1 MKRLFCFFILILS
14 IISCQLNP
22 FVGVGPSVDTVAPS
36 LKISSHENF
45 QYVSGKLLY
54 LYGTCSDNQ
63 KVTSVSLRAEHE
75 GEVLFTWEIKNPVS
89 PWSYSIQLDPLAD
102 IKKQV
107 EDGVA
112 GKDFR
117 LPDGQYKFTVFA
129 HDAGGYTSSD
139 SYDSRTL
146 VVDNEPSVTEITYPL
161 LKTSMDFYVGDDS
174 RSEAAGADSYNF
186 DNNEYFRN
194 GNFYIQGNID
204 DQYSPANVTLTLTE
218 YNEQK
223 NETGKSLTVSFG
235 ASQEF
240 NVESN
245 IEKYLLD
252 VDTSKKPASL
262 WNWTIHFKENAEN
275 ENDIKTPHYYK
286 VSIRVKD
293 SAGNI
298 ESDEKGFFCVL
309 PKTDFPYTIFPGYGQ
324 KIPVGTPLSGTS
336 YDDDGIK
343 SVKLSLCNGSGE
355 LIDAKE
361 DLYEEDVDGAN
372 IYTWKTDKC
381 TPTTGGEYLL
391 KIEVID
397 INGRSSSY
405 IVNEAGDYLHSEEYR
420 EKKLTIVDLTAPSV
434 EIMAKKGKANTA
446 KEIDFDVY
454 SDVVD
459 ESGDFQ
465 VAVKVTDASQVRKV
479 YLARVLNNANSDEIL
494 KLDAINPKTGNIDAW
509 DLSANVAGIKFY
521 NLYEYKSGDKA
532 KAEVQ
537 EEQEFN
543 IFNDFENEFATKR
556 FYVYA
561 ENASGKTTVSSK
573 LLLKEEDKPE
583 IIVSEPLQG
592 STLTVPFNVVG
603 LSADDFTGIA
613 DLTIEC
619 AQNGKN
625 DFKKLT
631 LADFEELKKQE
642 GNKIDIP
649 SFSSDLFASKE
660 GFESGSCTLT
670 FSAKDKY
677 GNVTIEKLQFY
688 VEKANPFIK
697 NVIAEKN
704 VATYKTGDVVR
715 IRVEIN
721 KEVNVTGKPTLTLN
735 NNATA
740 TFVGEDGNYLNFD
753 YTVKA
758 GDDCDLL
765 NCTALNLNNAT
776 IVDSQ
781 KMPLD
786 ETSLLTEGSGALM
799 TNATIR
805 IDTVL
810 PEISAIKS
818 INPNDFY
825 SIGEKIEIQ
834 MIFSENVTINVPDGE
849 RLRLKLNVTGK
860 DCYADYVSEYD
871 DIGKNKAMFV
881 YTVAE
886 GDNVAELAWT
896 GWDVDP
902 EVEITD
908 SASYG
913 EDGKGNKFDFKNCD
927 PEKDKWSNKLVIDTA
942 PAKIERIESSFINN
956 DLSLGGCCETVDG
969 KEFYYCN
976 EGKLINLF
984 VVFSESVKVSGE
996 ATLVLSSGSVATYSS
1011 GSGSEKLCFS
1021 YTVGVGDNTDGNL
1034 KVDGIN
1040 GKIIDYADNETKE
1053 FPEGVGTIK
1062 ETEDSSKDKNL
1073 IIDTTAPKAPTISIP
1088 TANTHDTSGI
1098 DVYTDMVDGKTKG
1111 VEVTGQIFDKDV
1123 YSYCWTENKISEN
1136 FEPYSSNEGIK
1147 KTFGNNESEGFYQDY
1162 AVSLKLKDKAGNVSA
1177 DSEIRNFVID
1187 TDKPRLTKASS
1198 STVNKVDGSEKLETS
1213 TTGIYTAGEIINVSL
1228 VFNKNVTATGVKVK
1242 LNNGKEIKLNNG
1254 KEITIDDVD
1263 TVHIEGTDDYF
1274 LTGEY
1279 KVEQNEQFNEYLKIE
1294 KVIAGSVI
1302 DCLENKLDSDELNEM
1317 LDAAGFENIDA
1328 FQEIKIDSILPTIK
1342 SISSSNDDGWYTAGK
1357 VIMINVEFSESVEF
1371 SGDNPR
1377 LKLAG
1382 GGEASYSSGSGT
1394 ANWLFSY
1401 TVEAKQNTGD
1411 SSIDSGYLTVT
1422 SILGEITD
1430 LAGVTKTGN
1439 SLVTTIPEDNF
1450 KDKKIGIDTDPP
1462 EALKLQAV
1470 YSEGGTVEDGD
1481 AKSGKGGTASVT
1493 VSIAD
1498 YKENEADFYVT
1509 NNGEVICDWQSS
1521 FDGYE
1526 CKPDN
1531 GEVLDY
1537 RIVAVQRDPAGNVS
1551 PEASIKFTIDNSVP
1565 MLESISTDKSSGT
1578 CTVGAKIPI
1587 KLIFNKE
1594 VSVSEDI
1601 MVTLNATNS
1610 NGTPITVPITE
1621 TFSKTITGTY
1631 TVEKGDVTTEVL
1643 NVSALTGTVV
1653 DRLGGPLTLN
1663 ANILSTATNLAATK
1677 QITIDTT
1684 PPELVSITTTAADG
1698 WYKAGDVIIVTL
1710 TFNEDV
1716 KVADDTELKMSS
1728 GGTARYQSGKG
1739 QVMNFS
1745 YEVNFNEKKVE
1756 EGDTTGTE
1764 EGDSTGTEEGDT
1776 TGTEKGDTTGT
1787 NKDLKVLCLQSG
1799 EITDMAGNKWNKNI
1813 ADSINFAGKAIGID
1827 TAINPITIKNGN
1839 EDPDGKSYLNTQT
1852 LTISGL
1858 TDAGSQ
1864 VASIEC
1870 TVNGKEKTLSISGN
1884 GEATIECIAN
1894 PGVNTS
1900 FAVDVKMTDHAG
1912 NVEVKNISFRIDG
1925 EGIELQSI
1933 STTTASGTYKAGTVI
1948 PIVLNFNKE
1957 VQVTS
1962 ALTLTLT
1969 NGKKLTIPQDST
1981 FEKTKEVK
1989 YTIAGGEDW
1998 KSLDVKSITG
2008 TVEDSRPK
2016 TLTFSSDLP
2025 TETTIA
2031 DTRTINIDTEVP
2043 TVESFSSTAADGWYN
2058 AGKMIQITMTCSEI
2072 VNVADGATLSLSSG
2086 GVATYLSGS
2095 GSKNIVFVYNVAAGN
2110 STGTS
2115 KSLKVTGV
2123 SGTIQDIAKNDL
2135 SSSLPSHDFECG
2147 IDTAAP
2153 KKLTIGG
2160 ITNGGTVTSC
2170 ENLVISGFGETG
2182 GSGIF
2187 DYTISVNGT
2196 NMTIPDSVSDGVLT
2210 FSDLPQNIKTDL
2222 TVGAGSKQSFA
2233 ISVYQTDIAGN
2244 RSPVSDTL
2252 EFTVDTNKTRLLAV
2266 KSSKSNETCTTG
2278 AVIDITLEFSRSTS
2292 GNISIALNN
2301 NKTISGGNWS
2311 NDGFVYTAT
2320 YTVGSAVGE
2329 TKSPLQITGIS
2340 GTVRDDLGTQNMSAL
2355 WSNTD
2360 DMNLSS
2366 YNVSIDTIAPSISSF
2381 VPNYNSSTGS
2391 ATLTY
2396 TFNENVSIVA
2406 GKKITLAREAY
2417 AAPIVLTPAQYNEY
2431 YTLNSGI
2438 KTYYEK
2444 TINGVDPSN
2453 KQKAD
2458 LSPKYVLKY
2467 QYNPIEPSLVKI
2479 FTDMGYYKQEIVM
2492 ESSAV
2497 AVSGNVVTVTVPRE
2511 NLMTGETYTVTTDTG
2526 IVKDIV
2532 GLTSGSIEAKT
2543 LSTGN
2548 KPQPPVI
2555 RVNKIS
2561 GRGDTAKTTS
2571 VKIHTVTKDATVYYD
2586 SSNSTGY
2593 DETPETKYSESSSV
2607 TWRGKPYYGVTIG
2620 SNAGAGKYWITAKA
2634 TKGNTDSDISYE
2646 RAFKTVLKST
2656 STTNHENKTDSTFN
2670 ASGFRVFRGGDV
2682 KSGSN
2687 TISGFPV
2694 TWDEKSVPS
2703 NWKPSTESM
2712 GNTLEEELAE
2722 YGMLLAEDNMAIT
2735 WGVPEI
2741 IYFHGLHCKILNNTK
2756 LIWRWQEND
2765 AKVVNAGSSADDT
2778 NKFEQFYHDRDGGN
2792 Y

>member
-14 IISCQLNP
+14 IIGCQLNP

-75 GEVLFTWEIKNPVS
+75 GEVLFIWEIKNPVS

-107 EDGVA
+107 QDGVA

-174 RSEAAGADSYNF
+174 RSETAGADSYNF

-434 EIMAKKGKANTA
+434 EIMAKKGKEKSA
-446 KEIDFDVY
+446 KSVDFDVY

-459 ESGDFQ
+459 NNGDFQ

-532 KAEVQ
+532 MAEVQ
-537 EEQEFN
+537 VEPVLFN

-592 STLTVPFNVVG
+592 STLTVPFNIGV
-603 LSADDFTGIA
+603 SADDFTGIA

-619 AQNGKN
+619 VQNGKN
-625 DFKKLT
+625 TFNKLT
-631 LADFEELKKQE
+631 LADFEIKKQE
-642 GNKIDIP
+642 GNEKKQEGNEINIP
-649 SFSSDLFASKE
+649 PFSSDLFAPE
-660 GFESGSCTLT
+660 EEFASGSCTLT
-670 FSAKDKY
+670 FTAKDKY

-688 VEKANPFIK
+688 VEKDDPFIK

-735 NNATA
+735 NDATA
-740 TFVGEDGNYLNFD
+740 IFAGKDGNYLNFD

-860 DCYADYVSEYD
+860 ECYADYVSEYD

-881 YTVAE
+881 YTVEA
-886 GDNVAELAWT
+886 GDNVGELAWT
-896 GWDVDP
+896 GWDVSDK
-902 EVEITD
+902 VEITD
-908 SASYG
+908 SAVG
-913 EDGKGNKFDFKNCD
+913 VGDIGDKGNKFEFIDSD
-927 PEKDKWSNKLVIDTA
+927 AEKYKWSNKLVIDTA
-942 PAKIERIESSFINN
+942 PAKIERIESSFTNN

-969 KEFYYCN
+969 EKYYYCN

-1034 KVDGIN
+1034 KVKEIN

-1073 IIDTTAPKAPTISIP
+1073 IIDTTAPQAPTISIP

-1111 VEVTGQIFDKDV
+1111 VEVTGEILDEDV

-1147 KTFGNNESEGFYQDY
+1147 KTFGKDENEGFYQDY

-1213 TTGIYTAGEIINVSL
+1213 TTGIYTADEIINVSL

-1242 LNNGKEIKLNNG
+1242 LNNGKEI
-1254 KEITIDDVD
+1254 TIDDGD

-1294 KVIAGSVI
+1294 KVIAGSVV
-1302 DCLENKLDSDELNEM
+1302 DCLENKLDSNKLNEM
-1317 LDAAGFENIDA
+1317 LNAAGFENIDA

-1371 SGDNPR
+1371 SGDNPK

-1401 TVEAKQNTGD
+1401 TVAAGQNTGD
-1411 SSIDSGYLTVT
+1411 SSEDTGFLKAASISGK
-1422 SILGEITD
+1422 ITD
-1430 LAGVTKTGN
+1430 LAGVSVDGN
-1439 SLVTTIPEDNF
+1439 SLNATIPEDNF
-1450 KDKKIGIDTDPP
+1450 KGKEIGIDTDPP
-1462 EALKLQAV
+1462 TKLTLKGI
-1470 YSEGGTVEDGD
+1470 YSVDDIEIKNGD
-1481 AKSGKGGTASVT
+1481 NKSGKDGEAFVT
-1493 VSIAD
+1493 VSCAGG
-1498 YKENEADFYVT
+1498 NEPNADFYVT
-1509 NNGEVICDWQSS
+1509 KNGEVEQEWGKTFNSVQ
-1521 FDGYE
+1521 YQ
-1526 CKPDN
+1526 PN
-1531 GEVLDY
+1531 PGEVLNY
-1537 RIVAVQRDPAGNVS
+1537 TIVAVQRDPAGNVS
-1551 PEASIKFTIDNSVP
+1551 EAASIKFTIDNSTP
-1565 MLESISTDKSSGT
+1565 ILESISTDKSSGT
-1578 CTVGAKIPI
+1578 CTVGDEIPI
-1587 KLIFNKE
+1587 TLTFNKE
-1594 VSVSEDI
+1594 VKVSAPI
-1601 MVTLNATNS
+1601 TVTLNATRS
-1610 NGTPITVPITE
+1610 DSPIEVPIQTSD
-1621 TFSKTITGTY
+1621 TYAKKVTGY
-1631 TVEKGDVTTEVL
+1631 YNVQNGDITTEVL
-1643 NVSALTGTVV
+1643 NVSKLVGEVE
-1653 DRLGGPLTLN
+1653 DRLPTSLNFETLKDGLTP
-1663 ANILSTATNLAATK
+1663 LSTATNLAATK
-1677 QITIDTT
+1677 QITIDTNAPT
-1684 PPELVSITTTAADG
+1684 LTSITTMATDG
-1698 WYKAGDVIIVTL
+1698 WYKADDVIAVTL

-1716 KVADDTELKMSS
+1716 KVADGTELKMSS
-1728 GGTARYQSGKG
+1728 GGTAIYQSGKG

-1745 YEVNFNEKKVE
+1745 YKVKD
-1756 EGDTTGTE
+1756 GDTTGA
-1764 EGDSTGTEEGDT
+1764 
-1776 TGTEKGDTTGT
+1776 
-1787 NKDLKVLCLQSG
+1787 NKDLKVSNLQSG
-1799 EITDMAGNKWNKNI
+1799 EITDMAGNPWDKTI
-1813 ADSINFAGKAIGID
+1813 ADSINFAGSQIGID
-1827 TAINPITIKNGN
+1827 TAINDITIVNEEGN
-1839 EDPDGKSYLNTQT
+1839 DPDGKSYLDDQT
-1852 LTISGL
+1852 LTISNL
-1858 TDAGSQ
+1858 TDASSD
-1864 VASIEC
+1864 VALIEC
-1870 TVNGKEKTLSISGN
+1870 TVNGKEESLSISN
-1884 GEATIECIAN
+1884 GTATITCTAN

-1900 FAVDVKMTDHAG
+1900 FAVDVKMTDNAG
-1912 NVEVKNISFRIDG
+1912 NVAVKNISFRIDG
-1925 EGIELQSI
+1925 EEIELQSI
-1933 STTTASGTYKAGTVI
+1933 STTTSSGTYKAGTII

-1962 ALTLTLT
+1962 ELTLTLT
-1969 NGKKLTIPQDST
+1969 NGKSLNIPKDSSY
-1981 FEKTKEVK
+1981 EKTKEVK

-2043 TVESFSSTAADGWYN
+2043 TVTGFSSTATAGSWYN
-2058 AGKMIQITMTCSEI
+2058 AGKMIQITMACSEI

-2086 GVATYLSGS
+2086 GEATYLSGS

-2115 KSLKVTGV
+2115 KSLKVTRIN
-2123 SGTIQDIAKNDL
+2123 GTIQDIAKNDL

-2153 KKLTIGG
+2153 EKLTIGG

-2170 ENLVISGFGETG
+2170 DSLVISGFGETG

-2196 NMTIPDSVSDGVLT
+2196 NMTIPDSVSDGKLT
-2210 FSDLPQNIKTDL
+2210 FSELPENVRDSL
-2222 TVGAGSKQSFA
+2222 TVIQGGKQLFT

-2278 AVIDITLEFSRSTS
+2278 AVIDITLEFSRKTS
-2292 GNISIALNN
+2292 EVTNDYITIVLNN
-2301 NKTISGGNWS
+2301 DKTISGGNWS

-2320 YTVGSAVGE
+2320 YKVGSAAGE
-2329 TKSPLQITGIS
+2329 TKSPLKITGITGS
-2340 GTVRDDLGTQNMSAL
+2340 VKDDLGTQNMSAL
-2355 WSNTD
+2355 WNTSS
-2360 DMNLSS
+2360 MNLSS

-2431 YTLNSGI
+2431 YTLNREI
-2438 KTYYEK
+2438 KEYYEK

-2453 KQKAD
+2453 KHKAD

-2497 AVSGNVVTVTVPRE
+2497 AVSGKVVTVTIPKE

-2532 GLTSGSIEAKT
+2532 GLPSGSIATKT
-2543 LSTGN
+2543 FTTGN

-2561 GRGDTAKTTS
+2561 GRGSTAVTTTA
-2571 VKIHTVTKDATVYYD
+2571 KIHTVTKDATVYYD

-2670 ASGFRVFRGGDV
+2670 DSGFRVFRGGDV

-2703 NWKPSTESM
+2703 NWKPSTTDM
-2712 GNTLEEELAE
+2712 GDTLEEELAE
-2722 YGMLLAEDNMAIT
+2722 YGMLLAEGNMAIT

-2741 IYFHGLHCKILNNTK
+2741 IHFHGLHCKIRNNTK

-2765 AKVVNAGSSADDT
+2765 AKAVNAGSSADDT

>member
-75 GEVLFTWEIKNPVS
+75 GEVLFIWEIKNPVS

-107 EDGVA
+107 QDGVA

-174 RSEAAGADSYNF
+174 RGETAGADSYNF

-309 PKTDFPYTIFPGYGQ
+309 PKTDYPYTIFPGYGQ

-434 EIMAKKGKANTA
+434 EIMAKKGKESTA

-459 ESGDFQ
+459 ESGDFR

-521 NLYEYKSGDKA
+521 NLYEYKAGDKA
-532 KAEVQ
+532 MAEVQ
-537 EEQEFN
+537 ANQAFN

-592 STLTVPFNVVG
+592 STLTVPFNIGV
-603 LSADDFTGIA
+603 SADDFTGIA

-619 AQNGKN
+619 VQNGKN
-625 DFKKLT
+625 TFNKLT
-631 LADFEELKKQE
+631 LADFEIKKQE
-642 GNKIDIP
+642 GNEINIP
-649 SFSSDLFASKE
+649 PFSSDLFAPE
-660 GFESGSCTLT
+660 EEFASGSCTLT
-670 FSAKDKY
+670 FTAKDKY

-688 VEKANPFIK
+688 VEKDDPFIK

-704 VATYKTGDVVR
+704 VATYKTGD
-715 IRVEIN
+715 IIKISLEIN
-721 KEVNVTGKPTLTLN
+721 KEVNVSGGVPELTLDLGKGRT
-735 NNATA
+735 ATA
-740 TFVGEDGNYLNFD
+740 VYKSKKENYLVFE
-753 YTVKA
+753 YIVAK
-758 GDDCDLL
+758 GDDCELL
-765 NCTALNLNNAT
+765 NCIELDLKGAT
-776 IVDSQ
+776 VEDSQ

-881 YTVAE
+881 YTVEA
-886 GDNVAELAWT
+886 GDNVGELAWT
-896 GWDVDP
+896 GWDVSDK
-902 EVEITD
+902 VEITD
-908 SASYG
+908 SAVG
-913 EDGKGNKFDFKNCD
+913 VGDIGDKGNKFEFIDSD
-927 PEKDKWSNKLVIDTA
+927 AEKYKWSNKLVIDTA
-942 PAKIERIESSFINN
+942 PANIERIESSFINN

-969 KEFYYCN
+969 EEVYYCN

-1073 IIDTTAPKAPTISIP
+1073 IIDTTAPEAPTISIP
-1088 TANTHDTSGI
+1088 PANTHDTSGI

-1242 LNNGKEIKLNNG
+1242 LNNGKEI
-1254 KEITIDDVD
+1254 TIKDGD

-1279 KVEQNEQFNEYLKIE
+1279 KVEQNEQFNEYLKIKE
-1294 KVIAGSVI
+1294 VIAGSVV
-1302 DCLENKLDSDELNEM
+1302 DCLENKLDSNKLNEM
-1317 LDAAGFENIDA
+1317 LIAAGFENIDA

-1401 TVEAKQNTGD
+1401 TVAADQNTGD
-1411 SSIDSGYLTVT
+1411 SSEDTGFLKAASISGK
-1422 SILGEITD
+1422 ITD
-1430 LAGVTKTGN
+1430 LAGVSVDGN
-1439 SLVTTIPEDNF
+1439 SLNATIPEDNF
-1450 KDKKIGIDTDPP
+1450 KDRKIGIDTDPP
-1462 EALKLQAV
+1462 AALTLKGI
-1470 YSEGGTVEDGD
+1470 YSVDDIEIKNGD
-1481 AKSGKGGTASVT
+1481 NKSGKDGEAYVEVYCAGGSEPNAV
-1493 VSIAD
+1493 
-1498 YKENEADFYVT
+1498 FYVT
-1509 NNGEVICDWQSS
+1509 KNGEVEQEWGSPFNSVQCQ
-1521 FDGYE
+1521 
-1526 CKPDN
+1526 PN
-1531 GEVLDY
+1531 PGEVLNY
-1537 RIVAVQRDPAGNVS
+1537 TIVAVQRDPAGNVS
-1551 PEASIKFTIDNSVP
+1551 QEASIAFTIDNSP
-1565 MLESISTDKSSGT
+1565 IILERIETTTPSGT
-1578 CTVGAKIPI
+1578 CTVGDEIPI
-1587 KLIFNKE
+1587 TLTFNKE
-1594 VSVSEDI
+1594 VKVSAPI
-1601 MVTLNATNS
+1601 TVTLNATRS
-1610 NGTPITVPITE
+1610 DSPIEVPIPASDTYVKE
-1621 TFSKTITGTY
+1621 VTGY
-1631 TVEKGDVTTEVL
+1631 YDVQKGDITTEVL
-1643 NVSALTGTVV
+1643 NVSALEGVV
-1653 DRLGGPLTLN
+1653 EDRLPTSLNLGEVKDDLTP
-1663 ANILSTATNLAATK
+1663 LSTATNLAATK
-1677 QITIDTT
+1677 QITIDTNAPT
-1684 PPELVSITTTAADG
+1684 LTSITTMAIDG
-1698 WYKAGDVIIVTL
+1698 WYKADDVIAVTL

-1728 GGTARYQSGKG
+1728 KGTAKYQSVKG
-1739 QVMNFS
+1739 QV
-1745 YEVNFNEKKVE
+1745 VNFIYKVAA
-1756 EGDTTGTE
+1756 
-1764 EGDSTGTEEGDT
+1764 
-1776 TGTEKGDTTGT
+1776 GDTTGT

-1799 EITDMAGNKWNKNI
+1799 EITDMAGNLWN
-1813 ADSINFAGKAIGID
+1813 ATLPSDNFAGKAIGID
-1827 TAINPITIKNGN
+1827 TAINDITIVNDTD

-1858 TDAGSQ
+1858 TDAGSGR
-1864 VASIEC
+1864 ASYEC
-1870 TVNGKEKTLSISGN
+1870 FVNGKEKTLSISGN

-1900 FAVDVKMTDHAG
+1900 FAVGVKMTDHAG

-1925 EGIELQSI
+1925 EEIELQSI
-1933 STTTASGTYKAGTVI
+1933 STTTASGTYKAGTII
-1948 PIVLNFNKE
+1948 PVTLTFNKAIK
-1957 VQVTS
+1957 VTEEITVILNNNEELPPILTNDEYS
-1962 ALTLTLT
+1962 TTLTA
-1969 NGKKLTIPQDST
+1969 
-1981 FEKTKEVK
+1981 E
-1989 YTIAGGEDW
+1989 YTVSIGDKGN
-1998 KSLDVKSITG
+1998 SLDVKSITG
-2008 TVEDSRPK
+2008 KVEDSRPK

-2072 VNVADGATLSLSSG
+2072 VNVTGKPTLSLSSG
-2086 GVATYLSGS
+2086 GEAIYLSGS

-2115 KSLKVTGV
+2115 KSLKVTGIN
-2123 SGTIQDIAKNDL
+2123 GTIQDIAKNDL
-2135 SSSLPSHDFECG
+2135 SSSLPSHDFPCG

-2153 KKLTIGG
+2153 EKLTIGG
-2160 ITNGGTVTSC
+2160 ITNGGIVTSC
-2170 ENLVISGFGETG
+2170 DSLVISGFGETG

-2196 NMTIPDSVSDGVLT
+2196 NMTIPDSVSDGKLT
-2210 FSDLPQNIKTDL
+2210 FSELPENVRDSL
-2222 TVGAGSKQSFA
+2222 TVIQGGKQSFT
-2233 ISVYQTDIAGN
+2233 ISVYQTDVAGN
-2244 RSPVSDTL
+2244 KSAVSDRL
-2252 EFTVDTNKTRLLAV
+2252 SFTVDTNKTRLLAV

-2292 GNISIALNN
+2292 GSISIVLNN
-2301 NKTISGGNWS
+2301 DKTISGGNWS

-2320 YTVGSAVGE
+2320 YKVGSAAGE

-2355 WSNTD
+2355 WNTSS
-2360 DMNLSS
+2360 MNLSS
-2366 YNVSIDTIAPSISSF
+2366 YNVSIDTIAPSCSALDAK
-2381 VPNYNSSTGS
+2381 YNDDGS

-2444 TINGVDPSN
+2444 TINGVDPSD
-2453 KQKAD
+2453 KEKAD
-2458 LSPKYVLKY
+2458 LSAKYVLKY
-2467 QYNPIEPSLVKI
+2467 QYNPTEPGLVDI

-2497 AVSGNVVTVTVPRE
+2497 AVSGKVVTVTVPKE

-2532 GLTSGSIEAKT
+2532 GLTSGSIATKT

-2561 GRGDTAKTTS
+2561 GRGDTAKTTT

-2607 TWRGKPYYGVTIG
+2607 TWREKPYYGVTIG

-2670 ASGFRVFRGGDV
+2670 DSGFRVFRGGDV

-2703 NWKPSTESM
+2703 NWKPSTTDM
-2712 GNTLEEELAE
+2712 GDTLEEELAE
-2722 YGMLLAEDNMAIT
+2722 YGMLLAKNNMAIT

-2741 IYFHGLHCKILNNTK
+2741 IHFHGLHCKIRNNTK

-2765 AKVVNAGSSADDT
+2765 AKEVNAGSSADDT

-2792 Y
+2792 YD

>member
-14 IISCQLNP
+14 IIGCQLNP

-107 EDGVA
+107 QDGVA

-174 RSEAAGADSYNF
+174 RSETAGADSYNF

-420 EKKLTIVDLTAPSV
+420 EKKLTIVDLTAPAV
-434 EIMAKKGKANTA
+434 EITAKKGKDKSA
-446 KEIDFDVY
+446 KSVDFDVY

-459 ESGDFQ
+459 NNGDFQ

-532 KAEVQ
+532 TAEVQ
-537 EEQEFN
+537 ENWAFN
-543 IFNDFENEFATKR
+543 VFNDFENEFATKR

-697 NVIAEKN
+697 NIIATKN
-704 VATYKTGDVVR
+704 VATYKPGDVVR

-740 TFVGEDGNYLNFD
+740 TFAGKDGNYLNFD

-781 KMPLD
+781 DLSLRLD
-786 ETSLLTEGSGALM
+786 SFLKEESGSLM

-805 IDTVL
+805 IDTEL
-810 PEISAIKS
+810 PKISAVKTL
-818 INPNDFY
+818 NPNGSYNAGD
-825 SIGEKIEIQ
+825 EIDIQ
-834 MIFSENVTINVPDGE
+834 VIFSENVTINVPEGKK
-849 RLRLKLNVTGK
+849 LRMKLNVEDVEGEETR
-860 DCYADYVSEYD
+860 YAEYD
-871 DIGKNKAMFV
+871 SGRKGTADNKAMFL
-881 YTVAE
+881 YTVAD

-908 SASYG
+908 SADYG
-913 EDGKGNKFDFKNCD
+913 EDGKGNKFDFKFD
-927 PEKDKWSNKLVIDTA
+927 SEKDKWNNKLVIDTT
-942 PAKIERIESSFINN
+942 PAYIERIESNYTDIE
-956 DLSLGGCCETVDG
+956 LSLGGGYDAAAET
-969 KEFYYCN
+969 FYCN
-976 EGKLINLF
+976 AGKLINLT
-984 VVFSESVKVSGE
+984 VVFSEPVKISGE
-996 ATLVLSSGSVATYSS
+996 VTLALSSGSIATYSS

-1040 GKIIDYADNETKE
+1040 GKIFDYAENELKGFSETDGVIKNANENEKEKKLVIDTKAPAT
-1053 FPEGVGTIK
+1053 PEI
-1062 ETEDSSKDKNL
+1062 ELKDK
-1073 IIDTTAPKAPTISIP
+1073 APANNSEKISIY
-1088 TANTHDTSGI
+1088 TALN
-1098 DVYTDMVDGKTKG
+1098 VDGTVG
-1111 VEVTGQIFDKDV
+1111 VEVKTKSAIESDV
-1123 YSYCWTENKISEN
+1123 YSCAWTENGSLEN
-1136 FEPYSSNEGIK
+1136 FSPLESNAEDGISRIFGAGEPN
-1147 KTFGNNESEGFYQDY
+1147 GFYQEY
-1162 AVSLKLKDKAGNVSA
+1162 TVILELKDKAGNISGK
-1177 DSEIRNFVID
+1177 SEKVDFIID
-1187 TDKPRLTKASS
+1187 TGKPKLLKASPS
-1198 STVNKVDGSEKLETS
+1198 KVVEDETDGKKKKLETS
-1213 TTGIYTAGEIINVSL
+1213 VTGTYTIGEEINVAL
-1228 VFNKNVTATGVKVK
+1228 VFNKEMKATNLKVK
-1242 LNNGKEIKLNNG
+1242 LNNNKEVPLSEKTDNVHGNGEHYFSGVYTVALGDDWADNLKIKEVTAGTVKDLLNNELTFEDLDKIL
-1254 KEITIDDVD
+1254 KE
-1263 TVHIEGTDDYF
+1263 
-1274 LTGEY
+1274 
-1279 KVEQNEQFNEYLKIE
+1279 
-1294 KVIAGSVI
+1294 S
-1302 DCLENKLDSDELNEM
+1302 S
-1317 LDAAGFENIDA
+1317 FENMDT
-1328 FQEIKIDSILPTIK
+1328 FQEIKIDCTPPEITK
-1342 SISSSNDDGWYTAGK
+1342 ISTEKTNGWYTVGE
-1357 VIMINVEFSESVEF
+1357 VIMIDVEFSEAVECPEGVPQLNL
-1371 SGDNPR
+1371 SLDEG
-1377 LKLAG
+1377 KTAI
-1382 GGEASYSSGSGT
+1382 ASYVSGSGT
-1394 ANWLFSY
+1394 EKWIFNY
-1401 TVEAKQNTGD
+1401 TVEARQNTGD
-1411 SSIDSGYLTVT
+1411 SSKNEGFLKVASISGK
-1422 SILGEITD
+1422 ITD
-1430 LAGVTKTGN
+1430 LAGVSVDGN
-1439 SLVTTIPEDNF
+1439 SLNATILPEDNF
-1450 KDKKIGIDTDPP
+1450 KDRKIGIDTDPP
-1462 EALKLQAV
+1462 AELELQAEHSEEGAV
-1470 YSEGGTVEDGD
+1470 TDGKAYSGEGGN
-1481 AKSGKGGTASVT
+1481 AYVT
-1493 VSIAD
+1493 VSIAGNPED
-1498 YKENEADFYVT
+1498 GAVFYVT
-1509 NNGEVICDWQSS
+1509 NNGEVICNWQSS
-1521 FDGYE
+1521 FAGKE

-1537 RIVAVQRDPAGNVS
+1537 RIVAVQRDRAGNVS
-1551 PEASIKFTIDNSVP
+1551 PETSIEFTIDNSTP
-1565 MLESISTDKSSGT
+1565 MLESIGTTQSSGT
-1578 CTVGAKIPI
+1578 CTVGTIIPI
-1587 KLIFNKE
+1587 TLTFNKE

-1601 MVTLNATNS
+1601 TVTLNATDS
-1610 NGTPITVPITE
+1610 NGTPITVPITG
-1621 TFSKTITGTY
+1621 TFSKEITGY
-1631 TVEKGDVTTEVL
+1631 YEVKEGDVTTEVL
-1643 NVSALTGTVV
+1643 NVSALTGTVK

-1663 ANILSTATNLAATK
+1663 ADVLSTATNLAATK
-1677 QITIDTT
+1677 QITIDTNAPT
-1684 PPELVSITTTAADG
+1684 LTSITTMAIDG
-1698 WYKAGDVIIVTL
+1698 WYKADDVIAVTL

-1716 KVADDTELKMSS
+1716 KVADGTELKMSS
-1728 GGTARYQSGKG
+1728 GGTAGGTAIYQSGKG

-1745 YEVNFNEKKVE
+1745 YKVKD
-1756 EGDTTGTE
+1756 GDTTGA
-1764 EGDSTGTEEGDT
+1764 
-1776 TGTEKGDTTGT
+1776 

-1858 TDAGSQ
+1858 TDAGSD
-1864 VASIEC
+1864 VALIEC
-1870 TVNGKEKTLSISGN
+1870 TVNGKKENLSISDG
-1884 GEATIECIAN
+1884 GTATITCTAN
-1894 PGVNTS
+1894 DGVKTT
-1900 FAVDVKMTDHAG
+1900 FAVSVKMTDNAG
-1912 NVEVKNISFRIDG
+1912 NVSSKSVNFSIDG
-1925 EGIELQSI
+1925 EAIELQSI
-1933 STTTASGTYKAGTVI
+1933 STETASGTYKAGTVI
-1948 PIVLNFNKE
+1948 PVTLTFNKAVKVE
-1957 VQVTS
+1957 EEIVVILNNDKPLPIEKS
-1962 ALTLTLT
+1962 NDYKNTLTV
-1969 NGKKLTIPQDST
+1969 NYNV
-1981 FEKTKEVK
+1981 ENN
-1989 YTIAGGEDW
+1989 EDYE
-1998 KSLDVKSITG
+1998 SLNVKSISG
-2008 TVEDSRPK
+2008 KVVDERPK
-2016 TLTFSSDLP
+2016 ELTLNSNILNKATK
-2025 TETTIA
+2025 IA
-2031 DTRTINIDTEVP
+2031 DTRTINIDTQVP
-2043 TVESFSSTAADGWYN
+2043 TVTSFSSTATAGSWYN
-2058 AGKMIQITMTCSEI
+2058 AGKMIQITMACSEI

-2086 GVATYLSGS
+2086 GEATYLSGS

-2153 KKLTIGG
+2153 EKLTIGG

-2170 ENLVISGFGETG
+2170 DSLVINGFGETG

-2196 NMTIPDSVSDGVLT
+2196 NMTIQDSVSDGKLT
-2210 FSDLPQNIKTDL
+2210 FSELHENVRDSL
-2222 TVGAGSKQSFA
+2222 TVIQGGKQSFT

-2244 RSPVSDTL
+2244 SSPVSDTL
-2252 EFTVDTNKTRLLAV
+2252 EFTVDTNKTKLLAV

-2278 AVIDITLEFSRSTS
+2278 AVIDITLEFSRKTS
-2292 GNISIALNN
+2292 EVTNDYITIVLNN
-2301 NKTISGGNWS
+2301 DKTISGGNWS

-2320 YTVGSAVGE
+2320 YTVGSAAGE
-2329 TKSPLQITGIS
+2329 TKSPLKISGITGS
-2340 GTVRDDLGTQNMSAL
+2340 VKDDLATQDMEVL

-2366 YNVSIDTIAPSISSF
+2366 YNVSIDTTAPSCSA
-2381 VPNYNSSTGS
+2381 PDAKYNDDGS

-2396 TFNENVSIVA
+2396 TFDDNVSIVA
-2406 GKKITLAREAY
+2406 GKKITLTREAY

-2438 KTYYEK
+2438 GTYYEK
-2444 TINGVDPSN
+2444 TINGVDPSDI
-2453 KQKAD
+2453 QKAD
-2458 LSPKYVLKY
+2458 LSAKYVLKY

-2497 AVSGNVVTVTVPRE
+2497 AVSGNVVTVTVPKE

-2532 GLTSGSIEAKT
+2532 GLTSGSIAAKT

-2561 GRGDTAKTTS
+2561 GCGDKAVTTT
-2571 VKIHTVTKDATVYYD
+2571 VKIHTVTKDATIEYYVSSSQYYD
-2586 SSNSTGY
+2586 TSSSFEGKKQDY
-2593 DETPETKYSESSSV
+2593 ETYKNGSV
-2607 TWRGKPYYGVTIG
+2607 TWRGTKYEGVTIG
-2620 SNAGAGKYWITAKA
+2620 SSAGASEYWITAQA
-2634 TKGNTDSDISYE
+2634 TTKSGVTSDFSLE
-2646 RAFKTVLKST
+2646 RAFKTVLKSKYV
-2656 STTNHENKTDSTFN
+2656 SDNNYFIM
-2670 ASGFRVFRGGDV
+2670 FRGGDV

-2703 NWKPSTESM
+2703 GWMPSVSVNE
-2712 GNTLEEELAE
+2712 TLEIALAE
-2722 YGMLLAEDNMAIT
+2722 YGMLLAGTVGTESIAIT
-2735 WGVPEI
+2735 WGVPEK
-2741 IYFHGLHCKILNNTK
+2741 IYFHGLQCKKSGSELQWK
-2756 LIWRWQEND
+2756 WQQNSAIEVKAGESGKDEND
-2765 AKVVNAGSSADDT
+2765 LEAK
-2778 NKFEQFYHDRDGGN
+2778 FHDRDGGN

>member
-14 IISCQLNP
+14 IIGCQLNP

-107 EDGVA
+107 QDGVA

-117 LPDGQYKFTVFA
+117 LADGQYKFTVFA

-174 RSEAAGADSYNF
+174 RGETAGADSYNF

-309 PKTDFPYTIFPGYGQ
+309 PKTDYPYTIFPGYGQ

-434 EIMAKKGKANTA
+434 EIMAKKGKASTA

-459 ESGDFQ
+459 ESGDFR

-509 DLSANVAGIKFY
+509 DLSANVTGIKFY

-532 KAEVQ
+532 MAEVQ
-537 EEQEFN
+537 REWAFN

-592 STLTVPFNVVG
+592 STLTVPFNIGV
-603 LSADDFTGIA
+603 SADDFTGIE
-613 DLTIEC
+613 DFTISC
-619 AQNGKN
+619 TQNGKSVG
-625 DFKKLT
+625 KTLT
-631 LADFEELKKQE
+631 LAGLTKALKKT

-649 SFSSDLFASKE
+649 SFSSTEFGTDEEFA
-660 GFESGSCTLT
+660 SGSCMLT
-670 FSAKDKY
+670 FTAKDKY

-688 VEKANPFIK
+688 VEKDDPFIK
-697 NVIAEKN
+697 NIIATKN

-781 KMPLD
+781 DLSLRLD
-786 ETSLLTEGSGALM
+786 SFLKEGSGSLM

-805 IDTVL
+805 IDTEL
-810 PEISAIKS
+810 PKISAVKTL
-818 INPNDFY
+818 NPNGSYNAGD
-825 SIGEKIEIQ
+825 EIDIQ
-834 MIFSENVTINVPDGE
+834 VIFSENVTINVPEGKK
-849 RLRLKLNVTGK
+849 LRMKLNVEGK
-860 DCYADYVSEYD
+860 ETRYAEYD
-871 DIGKNKAMFV
+871 SGRKGTADNKAMFL
-881 YTVAE
+881 YTVAD

-896 GWDVDP
+896 GWDVAP

-908 SASYG
+908 SADYG
-913 EDGKGNKFDFKNCD
+913 EDGKGNKFDFKFD
-927 PEKDKWSNKLVIDTA
+927 SEKDKWSNKLVIDTT
-942 PAKIERIESSFINN
+942 PADIKRIESNYTDVELN
-956 DLSLGGCCETVDG
+956 LGGGYDAAAET
-969 KEFYYCN
+969 FYCN
-976 EGKLINLF
+976 AGKLINLT
-984 VVFSESVKVSGE
+984 VVFSEPVKISGE
-996 ATLVLSSGSVATYSS
+996 VTLALSSGSIATYSS

-1040 GKIIDYADNETKE
+1040 GKIIDYAENELKGFSETDGVIKNANENEKE
-1053 FPEGVGTIK
+1053 KKLV
-1062 ETEDSSKDKNL
+1062 
-1073 IIDTTAPKAPTISIP
+1073 IDTKAPATPVIELKDDAPAHNSEGISTY
-1088 TANTHDTSGI
+1088 TALN
-1098 DVYTDMVDGKTKG
+1098 VDGTVG
-1111 VEVTGQIFDKDV
+1111 VEVKTKSAIESDV
-1123 YSYCWTENKISEN
+1123 YSCAWTENGSLEN
-1136 FEPYSSNEGIK
+1136 FSPLESNAEDGISRIFGAGEPN
-1147 KTFGNNESEGFYQDY
+1147 GFYQEY
-1162 AVSLKLKDKAGNVSA
+1162 TVILELKDKAGNISGK
-1177 DSEIRNFVID
+1177 SEEVDFIID
-1187 TDKPRLTKASS
+1187 TGKPKLLKASPS
-1198 STVNKVDGSEKLETS
+1198 KVVEDETDGKKKKLETS
-1213 TTGIYTAGEIINVSL
+1213 VTGTYTIGEKINVAL
-1228 VFNKNVTATGVKVK
+1228 VFNKEMIATNLKVK
-1242 LNNGKEIKLNNG
+1242 LSNDKEVLLSENTDNVHGNGEHYFSG
-1254 KEITIDDVD
+1254 VYTVASGDDWAD
-1263 TVHIEGTDDYF
+1263 
-1274 LTGEY
+1274 
-1279 KVEQNEQFNEYLKIE
+1279 NLKIKE
-1294 KVIAGSVI
+1294 VIAGTVK
-1302 DCLENKLDSDELNEM
+1302 DLLNNELTFEDLNET
-1317 LDAAGFENIDA
+1317 LGDPSFENIDA

-1357 VIMINVEFSESVEF
+1357 VIMINVEFSEAVECPEGVPQLNL
-1371 SGDNPR
+1371 SLDEG
-1377 LKLAG
+1377 KTAI
-1382 GGEASYSSGSGT
+1382 ASYVSGSGT
-1394 ANWLFSY
+1394 AEWIFDY
-1401 TVEAKQNTGD
+1401 TVAAGQNTGD
-1411 SSIDSGYLTVT
+1411 SSEDTGFLKAASISGK
-1422 SILGEITD
+1422 ITD
-1430 LAGVTKTGN
+1430 LAGVSVDGN
-1439 SLVTTIPEDNF
+1439 SLNATIPEDNF
-1450 KDKKIGIDTDPP
+1450 KGREIGIDTDPP
-1462 EALKLQAV
+1462 AELTLEGTLYILNKKNKV
-1470 YSEGGTVEDGD
+1470 IENNGNYSGENGN
-1481 AKSGKGGTASVT
+1481 AYVT
-1493 VSIAD
+1493 VKISD
-1498 YKENEADFYVT
+1498 KQENGAGGSEPNAVFYVT
-1509 NNGEVICDWQSS
+1509 KNGEVEQEWGETFNSVQ
-1521 FDGYE
+1521 
-1526 CKPDN
+1526 CKPGN
-1531 GEVLDY
+1531 GEVMTY
-1537 RIVAVQRDPAGNVS
+1537 TVVAKQRDPAGNVS
-1551 PEASIKFTIDNSVP
+1551 SEASIKFTIDNSTP
-1565 MLESISTDKSSGT
+1565 ILESISTDKSSGT
-1578 CTVGAKIPI
+1578 CTVGDEIPI
-1587 KLIFNKE
+1587 TLTFNKE

-1663 ANILSTATNLAATK
+1663 ANVLSTATNLAATK

-1756 EGDTTGTE
+1756 EGDTTGA
-1764 EGDSTGTEEGDT
+1764 
-1776 TGTEKGDTTGT
+1776 

-1858 TDAGSQ
+1858 TDAGSG
-1864 VASIEC
+1864 VLPIEC
-1870 TVNGKEKTLSISGN
+1870 TVNGKDESLSISN
-1884 GEATIECIAN
+1884 GTATITCTAN
-1894 PGVNTS
+1894 NGVKTT
-1900 FAVDVKMTDHAG
+1900 FAVSVKMTDNAG
-1912 NVEVKNISFRIDG
+1912 NVSSKSANFSIDG
-1925 EGIELQSI
+1925 EKIELQSI
-1933 STTTASGTYKAGTVI
+1933 STATDSGTYNAGTVI
-1948 PIVLNFNKE
+1948 PIVLNFNKDVKVKSE
-1957 VQVTS
+1957 
-1962 ALTLTLT
+1962 LTVTLT

-1981 FEKTKEVK
+1981 FEKTKEVE
-1989 YTIAGGEDW
+1989 YVVGSTDSGE
-1998 KSLDVKSITG
+1998 SLDVSTISG

-2016 TLTFSSDLP
+2016 TLEFLGDLP

-2043 TVESFSSTAADGWYN
+2043 TVTGFTSTAADGWYN
-2058 AGKMIQITMTCSEI
+2058 AGKMIQITMACSEI

-2115 KSLKVTGV
+2115 KSLKVTGIN
-2123 SGTIQDIAKNDL
+2123 GTIQDIAKNDL
-2135 SSSLPSHDFECG
+2135 SSSLPSHDFPCG

-2153 KKLTIGG
+2153 EKLTIGG
-2160 ITNGGTVTSC
+2160 ITNGGIVTSC
-2170 ENLVISGFGETG
+2170 DSLVISGFGETG

-2196 NMTIPDSVSDGVLT
+2196 NMTIPDSVSDGKLT
-2210 FSDLPQNIKTDL
+2210 FSELPENVRDSL
-2222 TVGAGSKQSFA
+2222 TVIQGGKQSFT

-2244 RSPVSDTL
+2244 SSPVSDTL

-2311 NDGFVYTAT
+2311 NDGFVYTVT
-2320 YTVGSAVGE
+2320 YTVGSAAGE
-2329 TKSPLQITGIS
+2329 TKSPLKITGITGS
-2340 GTVRDDLGTQNMSAL
+2340 VKDDLTTQQMTDL

-2366 YNVSIDTIAPSISSF
+2366 YKVNIDTIAPSISNFES
-2381 VPNYNSSTGS
+2381 NYNSSTGS

-2406 GKKITLAREAY
+2406 GKKITLTREAY

-2431 YTLNSGI
+2431 YTLKSGI
-2438 KTYYEK
+2438 GAYYEK
-2444 TINGVDPSN
+2444 TINGVDPSD
-2453 KQKAD
+2453 KEEAD
-2458 LSPKYVLKY
+2458 LSAKYVLKY
-2467 QYNPIEPSLVKI
+2467 QYDPTVENLVDL
-2479 FTDMGYYKQEIVM
+2479 FEGMGYYKQEIVM

-2497 AVSGNVVTVTVPRE
+2497 AVSGNVVTVTVPKE

-2532 GLTSGSIEAKT
+2532 GLTSGSIAAKT
-2543 LSTGN
+2543 LSTGD

-2561 GRGDTAKTTS
+2561 GRGSTAVTTTA
-2571 VKIHTVTKDATVYYD
+2571 KIHTITQGATIEYYVSSSQYYD
-2586 SSNSTGY
+2586 T
-2593 DETPETKYSESSSV
+2593 SSSFEGKKQNYETYKNGSV
-2607 TWRGKPYYGVTIG
+2607 KWRGTTYYGVTIG
-2620 SNAGAGKYWITAKA
+2620 SSDNADKYWITALA
-2634 TKGNTDSDISYE
+2634 TKSGVTSDFSLE
-2646 RAFKTVLKST
+2646 KAFKTVIKT
-2656 STTNHENKTDSTFN
+2656 SHSADSTHFM
-2670 ASGFRVFRGGDV
+2670 VFRGGDV
-2682 KSGSN
+2682 RSGSN

-2694 TWDEKSVPS
+2694 TWDEKSVPTTWS
-2703 NWKPSTESM
+2703 L
-2712 GNTLEEELAE
+2712 TLADSDDVEKELAK
-2722 YGMLLAEDNMAIT
+2722 YGMLLAKDSKAIT
-2735 WGVPEI
+2735 WAVPEK
-2741 IYFHGLHCKILNNTK
+2741 IYFHGLQCKKSGSK
-2756 LIWRWQEND
+2756 LLWKWQEND
-2765 AKVVNAGSSADDT
+2765 AIKVLAGNSGEDSNKLET
-2778 NKFEQFYHDRDGGN
+2778 NYHDRDGGN

>member
-14 IISCQLNP
+14 IIGCQLNP

-75 GEVLFTWEIKNPVS
+75 GEVLFIWEIKNPVS

-107 EDGVA
+107 QDGVA

-174 RSEAAGADSYNF
+174 RSETAGADSYNF

-223 NETGKSLTVSFG
+223 NETGKSLTVNFG

-434 EIMAKKGKANTA
+434 EIMAKKGKESTA

-459 ESGDFQ
+459 ESGDFR

-532 KAEVQ
+532 MAEVQ

-592 STLTVPFNVVG
+592 STLTVPFNIGV
-603 LSADDFTGIA
+603 SADDFTGIA

-619 AQNGKN
+619 VQNGKN
-625 DFKKLT
+625 TFNKLT
-631 LADFEELKKQE
+631 LADFEIKKQE
-642 GNKIDIP
+642 GNEINIP
-649 SFSSDLFASKE
+649 PFSSDLFAPE
-660 GFESGSCTLT
+660 EEFASGSCTLT
-670 FSAKDKY
+670 FTAKDKY

-688 VEKANPFIK
+688 VEKDDPFIK

-704 VATYKTGDVVR
+704 VATYKTGD
-715 IRVEIN
+715 IIKISLEIN
-721 KEVNVTGKPTLTLN
+721 KEVNVSGGVPELTLDLGKGRT
-735 NNATA
+735 ATA
-740 TFVGEDGNYLNFD
+740 VYKSKKENYLVFE
-753 YTVKA
+753 YIVAK

-781 KMPLD
+781 NLELRLD
-786 ETSLLTEGSGALM
+786 SFLDEGSGSLM

-805 IDTVL
+805 IDTEL
-810 PEISAIKS
+810 PKISAVKTL
-818 INPNDFY
+818 NPNGSYNAGD
-825 SIGEKIEIQ
+825 EIDIQ
-834 MIFSENVTINVPDGE
+834 VIFSENVTINVPEGKK
-849 RLRLKLNVTGK
+849 LRMKLNVDGK
-860 DCYADYVSEYD
+860 ETRYAEYD
-871 DIGKNKAMFV
+871 SGRKGTADNKAMFL
-881 YTVAE
+881 YTVAD

-896 GWDVDP
+896 GWDVAP

-908 SASYG
+908 SADYG
-913 EDGKGNKFDFKNCD
+913 EDGKGNKFDFKFD
-927 PEKDKWSNKLVIDTA
+927 SEKDKWSNKLVIDTT
-942 PAKIERIESSFINN
+942 PADIKRIESNYTDVELN
-956 DLSLGGCCETVDG
+956 LGGGYDAAAET
-969 KEFYYCN
+969 FYCN
-976 EGKLINLF
+976 AGKLINLT
-984 VVFSESVKVSGE
+984 VVFSEPVKISGE
-996 ATLVLSSGSVATYSS
+996 VTLALSSGSIATYSS

-1040 GKIIDYADNETKE
+1040 GKIIDYAENELKGFSKTDGVIKNANENEKE
-1053 FPEGVGTIK
+1053 KKLV
-1062 ETEDSSKDKNL
+1062 
-1073 IIDTTAPKAPTISIP
+1073 IDTKAPATPVIELKDDAPAHNSEGISTY
-1088 TANTHDTSGI
+1088 TALN
-1098 DVYTDMVDGKTKG
+1098 VDGTVG
-1111 VEVTGQIFDKDV
+1111 VEVKTKSAIESDV
-1123 YSYCWTENKISEN
+1123 YSCAWTENGSLEN
-1136 FEPYSSNEGIK
+1136 FSPLESDFKDGISRIFGAGEPN
-1147 KTFGNNESEGFYQDY
+1147 GFYQEY
-1162 AVSLKLKDKAGNVSA
+1162 TVILELKDKAGNISGK
-1177 DSEIRNFVID
+1177 SEEVDFIID
-1187 TDKPRLTKASS
+1187 TGKPKLLKASPS
-1198 STVNKVDGSEKLETS
+1198 KVVEDETDGKKKKLETS
-1213 TTGIYTAGEIINVSL
+1213 VTGTYTIGEKINVAL
-1228 VFNKNVTATGVKVK
+1228 VFNKEMIATNLKVK
-1242 LNNGKEIKLNNG
+1242 LSNDKEVLLSENTDNVHGNGEHYFSG
-1254 KEITIDDVD
+1254 VYTVASGDDWAD
-1263 TVHIEGTDDYF
+1263 
-1274 LTGEY
+1274 
-1279 KVEQNEQFNEYLKIE
+1279 NLKIKE
-1294 KVIAGSVI
+1294 VIAGTVK
-1302 DCLENKLDSDELNEM
+1302 DLLNNELTFEDLNET
-1317 LDAAGFENIDA
+1317 LGDPSFENIDA

-1357 VIMINVEFSESVEF
+1357 VIMINVEFSEAVECPEGVPQLNL
-1371 SGDNPR
+1371 SLDEG
-1377 LKLAG
+1377 KTAI
-1382 GGEASYSSGSGT
+1382 ASYVSGSGT
-1394 ANWLFSY
+1394 AEWIFDY
-1401 TVEAKQNTGD
+1401 TVAAGQNTGD
-1411 SSIDSGYLTVT
+1411 SSEDTGFLKAASISGK
-1422 SILGEITD
+1422 ITD
-1430 LAGVTKTGN
+1430 LAGVSVDGN
-1439 SLVTTIPEDNF
+1439 SLNATIPEDNF
-1450 KDKKIGIDTDPP
+1450 KGREIGIDTDPP
-1462 EALKLQAV
+1462 AELTLEGTLYILNKKNKV
-1470 YSEGGTVEDGD
+1470 IENNGNYSGENGN
-1481 AKSGKGGTASVT
+1481 AYVT
-1493 VSIAD
+1493 VKISD
-1498 YKENEADFYVT
+1498 KQENGAGGSEPNADFYVT
-1509 NNGEVICDWQSS
+1509 KNGEVEQEWGETFNSVQCQP
-1521 FDGYE
+1521 G
-1526 CKPDN
+1526 N
-1531 GEVLDY
+1531 GEVMTY
-1537 RIVAVQRDPAGNVS
+1537 TVAAKQRDPAGNVS
-1551 PEASIKFTIDNSVP
+1551 PEASIKFTIDNSP
-1565 MLESISTDKSSGT
+1565 IILERIETTAPSGT
-1578 CTVGAKIPI
+1578 CTVGANIPI
-1587 KLIFNKE
+1587 TLTFNKE
-1594 VSVSEDI
+1594 VKVSAPI
-1601 MVTLNATNS
+1601 TVTLNATDS
-1610 NGTPITVPITE
+1610 NGTPVTVPISNTE
-1621 TFSKTITGTY
+1621 TFSKTVPDTDTY
-1631 TVEKGDVTTEVL
+1631 TVKKGDITTEVL
-1643 NVSALTGTVV
+1643 NVSALAGKVV
-1653 DRLGGPLTLN
+1653 DRLGGSLTLN
-1663 ANILSTATNLAATK
+1663 ADVLSTATNLAATK

-1684 PPELVSITTTAADG
+1684 PPELVSITTTAESG
-1698 WYKAGDVIIVTL
+1698 WYKAGDEIIVTL

-1716 KVADDTELKMSS
+1716 KVADDTELKMSNDKI
-1728 GGTARYQSGKG
+1728 ALLQSGKG

-1745 YEVNFNEKKVE
+1745 YKVG
-1756 EGDTTGTE
+1756 EGDTTGA
-1764 EGDSTGTEEGDT
+1764 
-1776 TGTEKGDTTGT
+1776 
-1787 NKDLKVLCLQSG
+1787 NKDLKVSNLQSG
-1799 EITDMAGNKWNKNI
+1799 TITDMAGNPWDKTI
-1813 ADSINFAGKAIGID
+1813 ADSINFKGKSIGID
-1827 TAINPITIKNGN
+1827 TAINPITIVNGKGN
-1839 EDPDGKSYLNTQT
+1839 DPDGKSYLDDQT
-1852 LTISGL
+1852 LTISNL

-1870 TVNGKEKTLSISGN
+1870 IVNGKEESLSISKGT
-1884 GEATIECIAN
+1884 ATITCNAN
-1894 PGVNTS
+1894 NGVKTT
-1900 FAVDVKMTDHAG
+1900 FAVSVKMTDNAG
-1912 NVEVKNISFRIDG
+1912 NVSSKSANFSIDG
-1925 EGIELQSI
+1925 EKIELQSI
-1933 STTTASGTYKAGTVI
+1933 STATDSGTYNAGTVI
-1948 PIVLNFNKE
+1948 PIVLNFNKDVKVKSE
-1957 VQVTS
+1957 
-1962 ALTLTLT
+1962 LTVTLT

-2043 TVESFSSTAADGWYN
+2043 TVTGFSSTATAGSWYN
-2058 AGKMIQITMTCSEI
+2058 AGKMIQITMACSEI

-2086 GVATYLSGS
+2086 GEATYLSGS

-2115 KSLKVTGV
+2115 KSLKVTGIN
-2123 SGTIQDIAKNDL
+2123 GTIQDIAKNDL

-2160 ITNGGTVTSC
+2160 ITNGGIVTSC

-2182 GSGIF
+2182 GSGIAS
-2187 DYTISVNGT
+2187 YTVNINGT
-2196 NMTIPDSVSDGVLT
+2196 ETTVNKTGSGTLT
-2210 FSDLPQNIKTDL
+2210 FTDLSQTQSIRDNL

-2233 ISVYQTDIAGN
+2233 ISVYQTDKAGN
-2244 RSPVSDTL
+2244 SSPVSDTL
-2252 EFTVDTNKTRLLAV
+2252 SFTVDTNKTRLLAV

-2278 AVIDITLEFSRSTS
+2278 AVIDISLEFSRSTS

-2301 NKTISGGNWS
+2301 GGAVSGGNWS
-2311 NDGFVYTAT
+2311 NNGLVYTAT
-2320 YTVGSAVGE
+2320 YTVGSAAGE
-2329 TKSPLQITGIS
+2329 TKSPLKITGITGS
-2340 GTVRDDLGTQNMSAL
+2340 VKDDLTTQQMTDL

-2366 YNVSIDTIAPSISSF
+2366 YKVNIDTIAPSISNFES
-2381 VPNYNSSTGS
+2381 NYNSSTGS

-2406 GKKITLAREAY
+2406 GKKITLTREAY

-2694 TWDEKSVPS
+2694 TWDEKSVLS

>member
-75 GEVLFTWEIKNPVS
+75 GEVLFIWEIKNPVS

-107 EDGVA
+107 QDGVA

-174 RSEAAGADSYNF
+174 RGETAGADTYNF

-434 EIMAKKGKANTA
+434 EIMAKKGKEESA
-446 KEIDFDVY
+446 KSVDFDVY

-459 ESGDFQ
+459 NNGDFQ

-532 KAEVQ
+532 MAEVQ

-592 STLTVPFNVVG
+592 STLTVPFNIGVSV
-603 LSADDFTGIA
+603 DDFTGIE
-613 DLTIEC
+613 DFTISC
-619 AQNGKN
+619 TQNGKSVG
-625 DFKKLT
+625 KTLT
-631 LADFEELKKQE
+631 LAGLTKALKKT

-649 SFSSDLFASKE
+649 SFSSTEFGTDEEFV
-660 GFESGSCTLT
+660 SGSCMLT
-670 FSAKDKY
+670 FTAKDKY

-688 VEKANPFIK
+688 VEKDDPFIK
-697 NVIAEKN
+697 NIIATKN

-781 KMPLD
+781 DLSLRLD
-786 ETSLLTEGSGALM
+786 SFLKEGSGSLM

-805 IDTVL
+805 IDTEL
-810 PEISAIKS
+810 PKISAVKTL
-818 INPNDFY
+818 NPNGSYNAGD
-825 SIGEKIEIQ
+825 EIDIQ
-834 MIFSENVTINVPDGE
+834 VIFSENVTINVPEGKK
-849 RLRLKLNVTGK
+849 LRMKLNVEGK
-860 DCYADYVSEYD
+860 ETRYAEYD
-871 DIGKNKAMFV
+871 SGRKGTADNKAMFL
-881 YTVAE
+881 YTVAD

-908 SASYG
+908 SADYG
-913 EDGKGNKFDFKNCD
+913 EDGKGNKFDFKFD
-927 PEKDKWSNKLVIDTA
+927 SEKDKWNNKLVIDTT
-942 PAKIERIESSFINN
+942 PAYIERIESNYTDVELN
-956 DLSLGGCCETVDG
+956 LGGGYDAAAET
-969 KEFYYCN
+969 FYCN
-976 EGKLINLF
+976 AGKLINLT
-984 VVFSESVKVSGE
+984 VVFSEPVKISGE
-996 ATLVLSSGSVATYSS
+996 VTLALSSGSIATYSS

-1040 GKIIDYADNETKE
+1040 GKIFDYAENELKGFSETDGVIKNANENEKE
-1053 FPEGVGTIK
+1053 KKLV
-1062 ETEDSSKDKNL
+1062 
-1073 IIDTTAPKAPTISIP
+1073 IDTKAPATPVIELKDDAPANNSEGISTY
-1088 TANTHDTSGI
+1088 TALNA
-1098 DVYTDMVDGKTKG
+1098 DGTVG
-1111 VEVTGQIFDKDV
+1111 VEVKTESTIESDV
-1123 YSYCWTENKISEN
+1123 YSCAWTENGSLEN
-1136 FEPYSSNEGIK
+1136 FSPLESNAEDGISRIFGAGEPN
-1147 KTFGNNESEGFYQDY
+1147 GFYQEY
-1162 AVSLKLKDKAGNVSA
+1162 TVILELKDKAGNISGK
-1177 DSEIRNFVID
+1177 SEKVDFIID
-1187 TDKPRLTKASS
+1187 TGKPKLLKASPS
-1198 STVNKVDGSEKLETS
+1198 KVVEDETDGKKKKLETS
-1213 TTGIYTAGEIINVSL
+1213 VTGTYTIGEKIDVAL
-1228 VFNKNVTATGVKVK
+1228 VFNKEMVATNLKVMLSNNKEVPLSEKTDNVHGNGEHYFSGVY
-1242 LNNGKEIKLNNG
+1242 
-1254 KEITIDDVD
+1254 
-1263 TVHIEGTDDYF
+1263 TVEAGDDYAD
-1274 LTGEY
+1274 
-1279 KVEQNEQFNEYLKIE
+1279 NLKI
-1294 KVIAGSVI
+1294 VSVTAGSVK
-1302 DCLENKLDSDELNEM
+1302 DLLNNELSLDTLN
-1317 LDAAGFENIDA
+1317 AALGDSNFENMDT
-1328 FQEIKIDSILPTIK
+1328 FQEIKIDCTPPKITK
-1342 SISSSNDDGWYTAGK
+1342 ISTEKPDGWYTVGE
-1357 VIMINVEFSESVEF
+1357 VIMINVTFDEPVECTEGVPQLNL
-1371 SGDNPR
+1371 SLDEG
-1377 LKLAG
+1377 KTAI
-1382 GGEASYSSGSGT
+1382 ASYSSGSGT

-1439 SLVTTIPEDNF
+1439 SLVTTILPEDNF
-1450 KDKKIGIDTDPP
+1450 KDRKIGIDTDPP
-1462 EALKLQAV
+1462 AKLTLQAV
-1470 YSEGGTVEDGD
+1470 HSVKGAVTDGEAYSGENGE
-1481 AKSGKGGTASVT
+1481 AFVT
-1493 VSIAD
+1493 VKISD
-1498 YKENEADFYVT
+1498 KQENGAGGSEPNAVFYVT
-1509 NNGEVICDWQSS
+1509 KNGEVEQEWGETFNSVQ
-1521 FDGYE
+1521 
-1526 CKPDN
+1526 CKPGN
-1531 GEVLDY
+1531 GEVMTY
-1537 RIVAVQRDPAGNVS
+1537 TIVAVQRDPAGNVS
-1551 PEASIKFTIDNSVP
+1551 SEASIEFTIDNSP
-1565 MLESISTDKSSGT
+1565 IILERIETATPSGT
-1578 CTVGAKIPI
+1578 CTVGDKIPI
-1587 KLIFNKE
+1587 TLTFNKE

-1601 MVTLNATNS
+1601 TVTLNATDS
-1610 NGTPITVPITE
+1610 NGTPIPVPITG
-1621 TFSKTITGTY
+1621 TFSKEIKGNY
-1631 TVEKGDVTTEVL
+1631 EVKEGDVTTEVL
-1643 NVSALTGTVV
+1643 NVSALAGKVV
-1653 DRLGGPLTLN
+1653 DRLGGSLTLN
-1663 ANILSTATNLAATK
+1663 ADVLSTATNLAATK

-1684 PPELVSITTTAADG
+1684 PPELVSITTTAESG
-1698 WYKAGDVIIVTL
+1698 WYKAGDEIIVTL
-1710 TFNEDV
+1710 TFDEDV
-1716 KVADDTELKMSS
+1716 KVADGTKLTMSNGAS
-1728 GGTARYQSGKG
+1728 AKYQSGKG

-1745 YEVNFNEKKVE
+1745 YKVKD
-1756 EGDTTGTE
+1756 GDTTGA
-1764 EGDSTGTEEGDT
+1764 
-1776 TGTEKGDTTGT
+1776 
-1787 NKDLKVLCLQSG
+1787 NKDLKVSNLQSG
-1799 EITDMAGNKWNKNI
+1799 AITDMAGNLWNPI
-1813 ADSINFAGKAIGID
+1813 LPLPNFKDKEDKDKKIGID
-1827 TAINPITIKNGN
+1827 TKINDDIAITVGN
-1839 EDPDGKSYLNTQT
+1839 ENPDGKVYLDEQT

-1858 TDAGSQ
+1858 IDDGSD
-1864 VASIEC
+1864 VASTEC
-1870 TVNGKEKTLSISGN
+1870 IVNGKKEESLSISKGT
-1884 GEATIECIAN
+1884 ATITCTAN
-1894 PGVNTS
+1894 DGVKTT
-1900 FAVDVKMTDHAG
+1900 FAVSVKMTDNAG
-1912 NVEVKNISFRIDG
+1912 NVSSKSVNFSIDG
-1925 EGIELQSI
+1925 EEIELQSI
-1933 STTTASGTYKAGTVI
+1933 STETASGTYKAGTVI
-1948 PIVLNFNKE
+1948 PVTLTFNKAVKVE
-1957 VQVTS
+1957 EEIVVI
-1962 ALTLTLT
+1962 L
-1969 NGKKLTIPQDST
+1969 NNDKPLTIPKNEESNDYKNTLTVNYKVENNEDCESLNVST
-1981 FEKTKEVK
+1981 ISGKVVDE
-1989 YTIAGGEDW
+1989 
-1998 KSLDVKSITG
+1998 
-2008 TVEDSRPK
+2008 RPK
-2016 TLTFSSDLP
+2016 ELTLNSNILNKATK
-2025 TETTIA
+2025 IA

-2072 VNVADGATLSLSSG
+2072 VNVTGKPTLSLSSG
-2086 GVATYLSGS
+2086 GEATYLSGS

-2187 DYTISVNGT
+2187 DYTISINGR
-2196 NMTIPDSVSDGVLT
+2196 NATIPDSVSDGKLT

-2222 TVGAGSKQSFA
+2222 TVGVGSKQSFA

-2244 RSPVSDTL
+2244 SSPVSDTL
-2252 EFTVDTNKTRLLAV
+2252 EFTVDTNKTKLLAV

-2278 AVIDITLEFSRSTS
+2278 AVIDITLEFSCSTS
-2292 GNISIALNN
+2292 GSISIALNN
-2301 NKTISGGNWS
+2301 GGAVSGGNWS
-2311 NDGFVYTAT
+2311 NNGFVYTAT
-2320 YTVGSAVGE
+2320 YTVGSAAGE
-2329 TKSPLQITGIS
+2329 TKSPLKIKGITGS
-2340 GTVRDDLGTQNMSAL
+2340 VTDALSTQGMTDL

-2366 YNVSIDTIAPSISSF
+2366 YNVSIDTTAPSCSA
-2381 VPNYNSSTGS
+2381 PDAKYNDDGS

-2406 GKKITLAREAY
+2406 GKKITLTREAY

-2431 YTLNSGI
+2431 YTLKSGI
-2438 KTYYEK
+2438 GAYYEK
-2444 TINGVDPSN
+2444 TINGVDSSDI
-2453 KQKAD
+2453 QKAD
-2458 LSPKYVLKY
+2458 LSAKYVLKY
-2467 QYNPIEPSLVKI
+2467 QYNPIEPGLVKI
-2479 FTDMGYYKQEIVM
+2479 FTDMGFYKQEIVM

-2497 AVSGNVVTVTVPRE
+2497 AVSGNVVTVTIPKE

-2532 GLTSGSIEAKT
+2532 GLTSGSIATKT
-2543 LSTGN
+2543 LSTGD

-2561 GRGDTAKTTS
+2561 GRGSTAVTTT
-2571 VKIHTVTKDATVYYD
+2571 VKIHTVTQGATVTYYD
-2586 SSNSTGY
+2586 SSTGY
-2593 DETPETKYSESSSV
+2593 KVSSEVNKNYSESNYIE
-2607 TWRGKPYYGVTIG
+2607 WRGDKYYGVTIG
-2620 SNAGAGKYWITAKA
+2620 SSASASEYWITAKA
-2634 TKGNTDSDISYE
+2634 TKNSTDSDLSYE
-2646 RAFKTVLKST
+2646 RAFKTVIKT
-2656 STTNHENKTDSTFN
+2656 SHSADSTHFM
-2670 ASGFRVFRGGDV
+2670 VFRGGDV
-2682 KSGSN
+2682 RSGSN

-2694 TWDEKSVPS
+2694 TWDEKSVPTTWS
-2703 NWKPSTESM
+2703 L
-2712 GNTLEEELAE
+2712 TLADSDDVEKELAK
-2722 YGMLLAEDNMAIT
+2722 YGMLLAKDSKAIT
-2735 WGVPEI
+2735 WAVPEK
-2741 IYFHGLHCKILNNTK
+2741 IYFHGLQCKKSGSK
-2756 LIWRWQEND
+2756 LLWKWQEND
-2765 AKVVNAGSSADDT
+2765 AIKVLAGNSGEDSNKLET
-2778 NKFEQFYHDRDGGN
+2778 NYHDRDGGN

>member
-14 IISCQLNP
+14 IIGCQLNP

-107 EDGVA
+107 QDGVA

-174 RSEAAGADSYNF
+174 RGETAGADSYNF

-434 EIMAKKGKANTA
+434 EIMAKKGKKGKEESA
-446 KEIDFDVY
+446 KSVDFDVY

-459 ESGDFQ
+459 NNGDFQ

-509 DLSANVAGIKFY
+509 DLSANVTGIKFY

-532 KAEVQ
+532 MAEVQ
-537 EEQEFN
+537 EGQAFN

-697 NVIAEKN
+697 NVIATKN
-704 VATYKTGDVVR
+704 VATYKPGDVVR

-781 KMPLD
+781 NLELRLD
-786 ETSLLTEGSGALM
+786 SFLDEGSGSLM

-805 IDTVL
+805 IDTEL
-810 PEISAIKS
+810 PKISAVKTL
-818 INPNDFY
+818 NPNGSYNAGD
-825 SIGEKIEIQ
+825 EIDIQ
-834 MIFSENVTINVPDGE
+834 VIFSENVTINVPEGKK
-849 RLRLKLNVTGK
+849 LRMKLNVEGK
-860 DCYADYVSEYD
+860 ETRYAEYD
-871 DIGKNKAMFV
+871 SGRKGTADNKAMFL
-881 YTVAE
+881 YTVTD
-886 GDNVAELAWT
+886 GDNVAKLAWT

-908 SASYG
+908 SADYG
-913 EDGKGNKFDFKNCD
+913 EDAKGNKFDFKFD
-927 PEKDKWSNKLVIDTA
+927 SEKDKWSNKLVIDTT
-942 PAKIERIESSFINN
+942 PADIKRIESNYTDVELN
-956 DLSLGGCCETVDG
+956 LGGGYDAAAET
-969 KEFYYCN
+969 FYCN
-976 EGKLINLF
+976 AGKLINLT
-984 VVFSESVKVSGE
+984 VVFSEPVKISGE
-996 ATLVLSSGSVATYSS
+996 VTLALSSGSIATYSS

-1040 GKIIDYADNETKE
+1040 GKIIDYAENELKGFSETDGVIKNANENEKE
-1053 FPEGVGTIK
+1053 KKLV
-1062 ETEDSSKDKNL
+1062 
-1073 IIDTTAPKAPTISIP
+1073 IDTKAPDTPVIDLKEKAPANNSEGISTY
-1088 TANTHDTSGI
+1088 TALNA
-1098 DVYTDMVDGKTKG
+1098 DGTVG
-1111 VEVTGQIFDKDV
+1111 VEVKTKSAIESDV
-1123 YSYCWTENKISEN
+1123 YSCAWTENGSLEN
-1136 FEPYSSNEGIK
+1136 FSPLESNAEDGISRIFGAGEPN
-1147 KTFGNNESEGFYQDY
+1147 GFYQEY
-1162 AVSLKLKDKAGNVSA
+1162 TVILELKDKAGNISGK
-1177 DSEIRNFVID
+1177 SEEVDFIID
-1187 TDKPRLTKASS
+1187 TGKPKLLKASPS
-1198 STVNKVDGSEKLETS
+1198 KVVEDETDGKKKKLETS
-1213 TTGIYTAGEIINVSL
+1213 VTGTYTIGEEINVAL
-1228 VFNKNVTATGVKVK
+1228 VFNKEMKATNLKVK
-1242 LNNGKEIKLNNG
+1242 LNNGKEVELSKETDNVHGNG
-1254 KEITIDDVD
+1254 EHYFSGVYTVEAGDDWAD
-1263 TVHIEGTDDYF
+1263 
-1274 LTGEY
+1274 
-1279 KVEQNEQFNEYLKIE
+1279 NLKIKE
-1294 KVIAGSVI
+1294 VIAGTVKDSLNNELTFE
-1302 DCLENKLDSDELNEM
+1302 DLNKILKESN
-1317 LDAAGFENIDA
+1317 FENMDT
-1328 FQEIKIDSILPTIK
+1328 FQEIKIDCTAPKITE
-1342 SISSSNDDGWYTAGK
+1342 ISTEKPDGWYTVGE
-1357 VIMINVEFSESVEF
+1357 VIMINVTFDEPVECTEGVAQLNL
-1371 SGDNPR
+1371 SSATEE
-1377 LKLAG
+1377 KTAV
-1382 GGEASYSSGSGT
+1382 ASYVSGSGT
-1394 ANWLFSY
+1394 ANWIFNY
-1401 TVEAKQNTGD
+1401 TVEDGQNTGD
-1411 SSIDSGYLTVT
+1411 SSSKDAKYLKVDS
-1422 SILGEITD
+1422 IEGEITD
-1430 LAGVTKTGN
+1430 LAGVSVDGN
-1439 SLVTTIPEDNF
+1439 KLITTIPSDNF
-1450 KDKKIGIDTDPP
+1450 ENNQIGIDTIAPA
-1462 EALKLQAV
+1462 ALELQAEHSEEGAV
-1470 YSEGGTVEDGD
+1470 TDGEAYSGEGGN
-1481 AKSGKGGTASVT
+1481 AYVT

-1498 YKENEADFYVT
+1498 YQENNADLYAT
-1509 NNGEVICDWQSS
+1509 DNGEVICNWQSS
-1521 FDGYE
+1521 FADYE
-1526 CKPDN
+1526 CKPGI
-1531 GEVLDY
+1531 GENLTY
-1537 RIVAVQRDPAGNVS
+1537 TIAAKQRDRAGNVS
-1551 PEASIKFTIDNSVP
+1551 PEASIEFTIDNSVP

-1578 CTVGAKIPI
+1578 CTVGDEIRI
-1587 KLIFNKE
+1587 TLTFNKE
-1594 VSVSEDI
+1594 VKVSEDI
-1601 MVTLNATNS
+1601 TVTLNATNS
-1610 NGTPITVPITE
+1610 NRIPVKVPISKTE
-1621 TFSKTITGTY
+1621 TFSKTVTGTY
-1631 TVEKGDVTTEVL
+1631 TVKEGDVTTEVL
-1643 NVSALTGTVV
+1643 NVSALTGTVE
-1653 DRLGGPLTLN
+1653 DKLGGPLTLN
-1663 ANILSTATNLAATK
+1663 ADVLSTATNLAATK

-1684 PPELVSITTTAADG
+1684 PPELVSVTTTAADG

-1716 KVADDTELKMSS
+1716 KVADDTELKMSNGKS
-1728 GGTARYQSGKG
+1728 ASLQSGKG

-1745 YEVNFNEKKVE
+1745 YKVG
-1756 EGDTTGTE
+1756 EGDTTGA
-1764 EGDSTGTEEGDT
+1764 
-1776 TGTEKGDTTGT
+1776 
-1787 NKDLKVLCLQSG
+1787 NKDLKVSNLQSG
-1799 EITDMAGNKWNKNI
+1799 TITDMAGNPWDKNI
-1813 ADSINFAGKAIGID
+1813 ADSINFTGKSIGID
-1827 TAINPITIKNGN
+1827 TAINDNITIVNDTD

-1858 TDAGSQ
+1858 TDAGSG
-1864 VASIEC
+1864 VALIEC
-1870 TVNGKEKTLSISGN
+1870 TVNGKKEESLSISN
-1884 GEATIECIAN
+1884 GTATITCTAN
-1894 PGVNTS
+1894 DGVKTT
-1900 FAVDVKMTDHAG
+1900 FAVSVKMTDNAG
-1912 NVEVKNISFRIDG
+1912 NVSSKSVNFSIDG
-1925 EGIELQSI
+1925 EEIELQSI
-1933 STTTASGTYKAGTVI
+1933 STETASGTYKAGTVI
-1948 PIVLNFNKE
+1948 PVTLTFNKAVKVE
-1957 VQVTS
+1957 EEIVVILNNDKPLPIEKS
-1962 ALTLTLT
+1962 NDYKNTLTV
-1969 NGKKLTIPQDST
+1969 NYNV
-1981 FEKTKEVK
+1981 ENN
-1989 YTIAGGEDW
+1989 EDCE
-1998 KSLDVKSITG
+1998 SLNVKSISG
-2008 TVEDSRPK
+2008 KVVDERPK
-2016 TLTFSSDLP
+2016 ELTLNSNILNKATK
-2025 TETTIA
+2025 IA
-2031 DTRTINIDTEVP
+2031 DTRTINIDTQVP
-2043 TVESFSSTAADGWYN
+2043 TVTGFSSTATAGSWYN

-2153 KKLTIGG
+2153 KELTIGG
-2160 ITNGGTVTSC
+2160 ITNGGIVTSC
-2170 ENLVISGFGETG
+2170 GSLVISGFGETG

-2187 DYTISVNGT
+2187 DYTISVNGR
-2196 NMTIPDSVSDGVLT
+2196 NATIPDSVSDGVLI
-2210 FSDLPQNIKTDL
+2210 FEELPQNIKNDL
-2222 TVGAGSKQSFA
+2222 TVGVGSKQLFA
-2233 ISVYQTDIAGN
+2233 ISVYQTDVAGN
-2244 RSPVSDTL
+2244 KSAVSDTL
-2252 EFTVDTNKTRLLAV
+2252 SFTVDTNKTRLLAV

-2278 AVIDITLEFSRSTS
+2278 AVIDISLEFSRSTS

-2301 NKTISGGNWS
+2301 GGAVSGGNWS
-2311 NDGFVYTAT
+2311 NNGLVYTAT
-2320 YTVGSAVGE
+2320 YTVGSAAGE
-2329 TKSPLQITGIS
+2329 TKSPLKITGITGS
-2340 GTVRDDLGTQNMSAL
+2340 VTDALSTQGMTDL

-2366 YNVSIDTIAPSISSF
+2366 YKVSIDTIAPSCSALDAK
-2381 VPNYNSSTGS
+2381 YNNDGS

-2431 YTLNSGI
+2431 YTLNREI
-2438 KTYYEK
+2438 KEYYEK

-2467 QYNPIEPSLVKI
+2467 EYNPDNTALKNI

-2497 AVSGNVVTVTVPRE
+2497 AVSGNVVTVTVPKE

-2532 GLTSGSIEAKT
+2532 GLTSGSIAAKT
-2543 LSTGN
+2543 FATGN

-2561 GRGDTAKTTS
+2561 GRGDTAKTTT

-2656 STTNHENKTDSTFN
+2656 STTNHENKTDNTFN
-2670 ASGFRVFRGGDV
+2670 DSGFRVFRGGDV

-2703 NWKPSTESM
+2703 NWKPSTTDM
-2712 GNTLEEELAE
+2712 GDTLEEELAE
-2722 YGMLLAEDNMAIT
+2722 YGMLLAKNNMAIT

-2741 IYFHGLHCKILNNTK
+2741 IHFHGLHCKIRNNTK

-2765 AKVVNAGSSADDT
+2765 AKEVNAGSSADDT